1 MRGIERRVAIDH
13 GSGLLLLYPIENT
26 WLVCCSLL
34 WALDSICLISSRSS
48 VCVGEC
54 PKLHRGVRPSVRR
67 SVVKSESLV
76 TSISFRRDAGT
87 VPPMRAGRFH
97 DRENIYTINET
108 RRRKKGRM
116 ASRRTRWNC
125 ERSATP
131 EKRKWTDFGDVSIT
145 VAKLHPCE
153 KKVSI

>member
-13 GSGLLLLYPIENT
+13 GSGCLLLYPIENT
-26 WLVCCSLL
+26 WLVCCSLGSRFNL
-34 WALDSICLISSRSS
+34 FDFVPIECVCGRLPKTPQGGSS
-48 VCVGEC
+48 
-54 PKLHRGVRPSVRR
+54 VRPSVGPLSKANHWSRPYL
-67 SVVKSESLV
+67 S
-76 TSISFRRDAGT
+76 DATPG
-87 VPPMRAGRFH
+87 PFH
-97 DRENIYTINET
+97 PCEQGDFTTEKTYTPINET